1 MARLL
6 KHTLMFALL
15 LALACGCSSEEGAGG
30 EVPANATQVS
40 FILRLSDE
48 TKGTRAA
55 WSDRYLNDD
64 GTEYDKRINP
74 DDLKVALYHADG
86 TTFAANV
93 NIVTYHELASQ
104 EGEYEF
110 IGTVE
115 TPEGTELSVDDYKI
129 MVFANCQISGELFQA
144 TQLGELTYQY
154 NETDVKSEEQLI
166 PMWGVTKAHLNLE
179 KGKRDDAGTID
190 LLRAFAKVEI
200 NLHSDIQ
207 QGYTIA
213 SATLSRYNTQG
224 YSLPKGYADVENTQ
238 RLDQEDQPS
247 SSFHPNATEQ
257 GADLVFVV
265 PQDGKTATLYI
276 PEYENTSGKEEAVI
290 NLTLGDGTTGTLHF
304 RPYVDGAPTGNAY
317 NIVRNHIYRY
327 TVNVEQGEL
336 KVQAAVMPWQLVTS
350 SIGGKPQPIT
360 DIPDPFEGKTD
371 YENMLKG
378 NYYMLF
384 PRVEYE
390 DYSVDEGDYQT
401 RKMFDDLY
409 DHPQKGDDEAVKC
422 FVCRPGYVTRSDAE
436 QKLLKTGSGGAR
448 YYFMLTGPEGATWE
462 AHLTNTKDFSFSTT
476 YEEDEF
482 MGSEYEQGIF
492 KVTHGIAR
500 KKPYIIQIVA
510 NNNYT
515 GSEVGQTGTDPNI
528 PKYPTNNNEGGKEY
542 FGDEYLTDW
551 GADKWYGQKVVDTEF
566 YITVKLT
573 DSTEY
578 ELEINPSF
586 EGKDEKNLKESSF
599 FYKDYRRYAGTG
611 TRIWIRQLRAVY
623 ESDYIEMAKDVS
635 PTSIGNKDP
644 KDDFQWW
651 RVNPYWNPKWKKP

>member
-1 MARLL
+1 
-6 KHTLMFALL
+6 MFALL

-40 FILRLSDE
+40 FILSLSESSAGTRVQWDGDDVVNPSDE
-48 TKGTRAA
+48 
-55 WSDRYLNDD
+55 
-64 GTEYDKRINP
+64 EYERRIDP
-74 DDLKVALYHADG
+74 AQLHAALYGADNN
-86 TTFAANV
+86 TLAATV
-93 NIVTYHELASQ
+93 KILSHHKTAT

-115 TPEGTELSVDDYKI
+115 AASDVTLTPGSYKL
-129 MVFANCQISGELFQA
+129 MVFANCEEPSYDDPSN
-144 TQLGELTYQY
+144 LTYTY
-154 NETDVKSEEQLI
+154 EDADVRAEKQLI
-166 PMWGVTKAHLNLE
+166 PMWGVTTASLQFE
-179 KGKRDDAGTID
+179 KGEREDMGTIS

-200 NLHSDIQ
+200 NLHSDIAGTYEISSAKLTQYNQ
-207 QGYTIA
+207 QGYC
-213 SATLSRYNTQG
+213 
-224 YSLPKGYADVENTQ
+224 LPAGYASVSNTVE
-238 RLDQEDQPS
+238 LDQENDTYP
-247 SSFHPNATEQ
+247 SFHPYSSAST
-257 GADLVFVV
+257 DLYFSYSE
-265 PQDGKTATLYI
+265 DKKSACLYI
-276 PEYENTSGKEEAVI
+276 PEYENSTNAATIS
-290 NLTLGDGTTGTLHF
+290 LQLSDGTNETTGTLHF
-304 RPYVDGAPTGNAY
+304 QPYDAKGALTGAPY
-317 NIVRNHIYRY
+317 DIVRNHIYRY

-350 SIGGKPQPIT
+350 SIGWKPQPIT

-573 DSTEY
+573 DGTEY

>member
-1 MARLL
+1 MASLL
-6 KHTLMFALL
+6 V
-15 LALACGCSSEEGAGG
+15 ALACGCSSEEGAGD

-48 TKGTRAA
+48 SEGTRAA

-115 TPEGTELSVDDYKI
+115 TAAGTELSSGDYKI

-144 TQLGELTYQY
+144 TQLGELTYKY

-166 PMWGVTKAHLNLE
+166 PMWGVTTAHLTLE
-179 KGKRDDAGTID
+179 KGKRDDVGPID

-200 NLHSDIQ
+200 LLNDEIRND
-207 QGYTIA
+207 YTIT
-213 SATLSRYNTQG
+213 SATLSHYNTQG
-224 YSLPKGYADVENTQ
+224 YSLPKGYADVEYTQ

-247 SSFHPNATEQ
+247 SSFHPNATAQ

-276 PEYENTSGKEEAVI
+276 PEYENTSGKEAVI

-304 RPYVDGAPTGNAY
+304 QPYVDGAPTGNAY

-350 SIGGKPQPIT
+350 SIGWKPQAAPTNENPFDYGT
-360 DIPDPFEGKTD
+360 DQYEELVNSGFYILLPRNEFGYTLNGKKRTTVK
-371 YENMLKG
+371 EV
-378 NYYMLF
+378 F
-384 PRVEYE
+384 H
-390 DYSVDEGDYQT
+390 
-401 RKMFDDLY
+401 DLY
-409 DHPQKGDDEAVKC
+409 EGAKTGDDEPNYCVLY
-422 FVCRPGYVTRSDAE
+422 RPRYAPGGHLGLN
-436 QKLLKTGSGGAR
+436 KNSGGATFF
-448 YYFMLTGPEGATWE
+448 FMLTGPKGATWE
-462 AHLTNTKDFSFSTT
+462 AHLTNEADFKFATSAPDNTHYFMNCTDKPEDTGKT
-476 YEEDEF
+476 YDEE
-482 MGSEYEQGIF
+482 GPVSC
-492 KVTHGIAR
+492 VTHGIAR
-500 KKPYIIQIVA
+500 RKPYVIEINAVHS
-510 NNNYT
+510 YT
-515 GSEVGQTGTDPNI
+515 GTSKGGIVDE
-528 PKYPTNNNEGGKEY
+528 YPQNLSGKEDWAAY
-542 FGDEYLTDW
+542 FGDEYLTEW
-551 GADKWYGQKVVDTEF
+551 GADKWYGHKVVDTEF
-566 YITVKLT
+566 YITVRLA

-578 ELEINPSF
+578 ELEINPPYTGDDAPGTNF
-586 EGKDEKNLKESSF
+586 KDN
-599 FYKDYRRYAGTG
+599 RRYAGTN
-611 TRIWIRQLRAVY
+611 TRIWFRQLRAMQDWGY
-623 ESDYIEMAKDVS
+623 DDLAKDIS
-635 PTSIGNKDP
+635 PTELGNKDER
-644 KDDFQWW
+644 DNFQWW

>member
-30 EVPANATQVS
+30 EMPANATQVS

-48 TKGTRAA
+48 SEGTRAA
-55 WSDRYLNDD
+55 WSNGYLNDD

-74 DDLKVALYHADG
+74 DDLKVALYHTNG

-115 TPEGTELSVDDYKI
+115 TAAGTELSSGDYKI

-166 PMWGVTKAHLNLE
+166 PMWGVTTAHLTLE
-179 KGKRDDAGTID
+179 KGKRDDVGPID

-200 NLHSDIQ
+200 LLNDEIRND
-207 QGYTIA
+207 YTIT
-213 SATLSRYNTQG
+213 SATLSHYNTQG
-224 YSLPKGYADVENTQ
+224 YCLPAGYADVQNTRQ
-238 RLDQEDQPS
+238 LDQENDTNP
-247 SSFHPNATEQ
+247 SFHPYSSAST
-257 GADLVFVV
+257 DLYFSYSE
-265 PQDGKTATLYI
+265 DKKSACLYI
-276 PEYENTSGKEEAVI
+276 PEYENSTNAATIS
-290 NLTLGDGTTGTLHF
+290 LQLSDGTNETTGTLHF

-350 SIGGKPQPIT
+350 SIGWKPQPIT

-384 PRVEYE
+384 PRVEYKN
-390 DYSVDEGDYQT
+390 YSVGEDEDDYQT

-409 DHPQKGDDEAVKC
+409 DHPQKGDDEARLC
-422 FVCRPGYVTRSDAE
+422 YVCRPGYVVGNQYKQDY
-436 QKLLKTGSGGAR
+436 LKTGSGGAR
-448 YYFMLTGPEGATWE
+448 YYFMLTGPKGATWE
-462 AHLTNTKDFSFSTT
+462 AHLTNTEDFSFSTT

-482 MGSEYEQGIF
+482 ANSEYEQGIF

-500 KKPYIIQIVA
+500 SKPYIIQIVA
-510 NNNYT
+510 NHNYT
-515 GSEVGQTGTDPNI
+515 GTEKGQTGLETSI
-528 PKYPTNNNEGGKEY
+528 TKYPNDNKGGEEY

-551 GADKWYGQKVVDTEF
+551 GADNWFGHKVIDTEF

-573 DSTEY
+573 DGSEY
-578 ELEINPSF
+578 ELKINPSF
-586 EGKDEKNLKESSF
+586 KGLGGLKEED
-599 FYKDYRRYAGTG
+599 FYYNDYRRYTGTD

-623 ESDYIEMAKDVS
+623 KGDFDDMAKDVS
-635 PTSIGNKDP
+635 PTDKS
-644 KDDFQWW
+644 FEWW
-651 RVNPYWNPKWKKP
+651 RVNPYWRK

>member
-1 MARLL
+1 
-6 KHTLMFALL
+6 MFALL

-40 FILRLSDE
+40 FILSLSESSAGTRVQWDGDDVVNPSDE
-48 TKGTRAA
+48 DYER
-55 WSDRYLNDD
+55 
-64 GTEYDKRINP
+64 RIDP
-74 DDLKVALYHADG
+74 AQLHAALYG
-86 TTFAANV
+86 TGNTLAATV
-93 NIVTYHELASQ
+93 KILSHHKTAT

-115 TPEGTELSVDDYKI
+115 AASDVTLTPGSYKL
-129 MVFANCQISGELFQA
+129 MVFANCEEPSYDDPSN
-144 TQLGELTYQY
+144 LTYTY
-154 NETDVKSEEQLI
+154 EDADVRAEKQLI
-166 PMWGVTKAHLNLE
+166 PMWGVTTASLQFE
-179 KGKRDDAGTID
+179 KGEREDMGTIS

-200 NLHSDIQ
+200 NLHSDIAGTYEISSAKLTQYNQ
-207 QGYTIA
+207 QGYC
-213 SATLSRYNTQG
+213 
-224 YSLPKGYADVENTQ
+224 LPAGYASVSNTVE
-238 RLDQEDQPS
+238 LDQENDTYP
-247 SSFHPNATEQ
+247 SFHPYSSAST
-257 GADLVFVV
+257 DLYFSYSE
-265 PQDGKTATLYI
+265 DKKSAYLYI
-276 PEYENTSGKEEAVI
+276 PEYENTSGKEADI

-350 SIGGKPQPIT
+350 SIGWKPQPIT

-371 YENMLKG
+371 YENMLEG

-409 DHPQKGDDEAVKC
+409 DHPQKGDDEARLC
-422 FVCRPGYVTRSDAE
+422 YVCRPGYVVGNQYKQDY
-436 QKLLKTGSGGAR
+436 LKTGSGGAR
-448 YYFMLTGPEGATWE
+448 YYFMLTGPKGATWE
-462 AHLTNTKDFSFSTT
+462 AHLTNTEDFSFSTT

-482 MGSEYEQGIF
+482 ANSEYEQGIF

-500 KKPYIIQIVA
+500 SKPYIIQIVA
-510 NNNYT
+510 NHNYT
-515 GSEVGQTGTDPNI
+515 GTAKGQTGLETSI
-528 PKYPTNNNEGGKEY
+528 PKYPNDNKGGEEY

-551 GADKWYGQKVVDTEF
+551 GADNWFGHKVIDTEF

-573 DSTEY
+573 DGSEY
-578 ELEINPSF
+578 ELKINPSF
-586 EGKDEKNLKESSF
+586 KGLGGLKEED
-599 FYKDYRRYAGTG
+599 FYYNDYRRYTGTD

-623 ESDYIEMAKDVS
+623 KGDFDDMAKDVS
-635 PTSIGNKDP
+635 PTDKS
-644 KDDFQWW
+644 FEWW
-651 RVNPYWNPKWKKP
+651 RVNPYWRK

>member
-30 EVPANATQVS
+30 EMPANATQVS

-48 TKGTRAA
+48 TKGTRVA
-55 WSDRYLNDD
+55 WSDKYLNDD

-74 DDLKVALYHADG
+74 DDLKVALYHAGDNA
-86 TTFAANV
+86 FAANV

-104 EGEYEF
+104 EEEYEF

-115 TPEGTELSVDDYKI
+115 TPADTELSAGDYKI
-129 MVFANCQISGELFQA
+129 MVFANCQMSGSIAANTDLR
-144 TQLGELTYQY
+144 QLSYTYSADQ
-154 NETDVKSEEQLI
+154 VKQEEQLI

-200 NLHSDIQ
+200 NLHSDIAGTYEISSAKLTQYNQ
-207 QGYTIA
+207 QGYC
-213 SATLSRYNTQG
+213 
-224 YSLPKGYADVENTQ
+224 LPAGYASVSNTVE
-238 RLDQEDQPS
+238 LDQEDQPS
-247 SSFHPNATEQ
+247 SSFHPNATAQ

-276 PEYENTSGKEEAVI
+276 PEYENTSGKEAVI

-304 RPYVDGAPTGNAY
+304 QPYENGALTGAPY
-317 NIVRNHIYRY
+317 DIVRNHIYRY

-350 SIGGKPQPIT
+350 SIGWKPQPIT
-360 DIPDPFEGKTD
+360 DIPDPFEDKTD

-409 DHPQKGDDEAVKC
+409 DHPQKGDDEARLC
-422 FVCRPGYVTRSDAE
+422 YVCRPGYVVGNQYKHDY
-436 QKLLKTGSGGAR
+436 LKTGSGGAR
-448 YYFMLTGPEGATWE
+448 YYFMLTGPKGATWE
-462 AHLTNTKDFSFSTT
+462 AHLTNTEDFSFSTT

-482 MGSEYEQGIF
+482 ANSEYEQGIF

-500 KKPYIIQIVA
+500 SKPYIIQIVA
-510 NNNYT
+510 NHNYT
-515 GSEVGQTGTDPNI
+515 GTAKGQTGLETSI
-528 PKYPTNNNEGGKEY
+528 PKYPNDNKGGEEY
-542 FGDEYLTDW
+542 FGNEYLTDW
-551 GADKWYGQKVVDTEF
+551 GADNWFGHKVIDTEF

-573 DSTEY
+573 DGSEY
-578 ELEINPSF
+578 ELKINPSF
-586 EGKDEKNLKESSF
+586 KGLGGLREED
-599 FYKDYRRYAGTG
+599 FYYNDYRRYTGTD

-623 ESDYIEMAKDVS
+623 KGDFDDMAKDVS
-635 PTSIGNKDP
+635 PTDKS
-644 KDDFQWW
+644 FEWW
-651 RVNPYWNPKWKKP
+651 RVNPYWRK